1 MATLTIGIL
10 TMNEE
15 RRIAA
20 CIDSAAFADQIIVVD
35 SGSSDGT
42 VEIATAKGVEV
53 YSYPDWQGFAVQRNR
68 ILQHATGDWIFF
80 LDADEV
86 VTPALAQEM
95 RAIVDANVECV
106 WEVAWEQIAYGQS
119 LAACAVRAGS
129 RGCSRGRRSC
139 NSKAWCTKARS

>member
-35 SGSSDGT
+35 SGSSDAT

-53 YSYPDWQGFAVQRNR
+53 YSYPD
-68 ILQHATGDWIFF
+68 
-80 LDADEV
+80 
-86 VTPALAQEM
+86 
-95 RAIVDANVECV
+95 
-106 WEVAWEQIAYGQS
+106 
-119 LAACAVRAGS
+119 
-129 RGCSRGRRSC
+129 
-139 NSKAWCTKARS
+139 